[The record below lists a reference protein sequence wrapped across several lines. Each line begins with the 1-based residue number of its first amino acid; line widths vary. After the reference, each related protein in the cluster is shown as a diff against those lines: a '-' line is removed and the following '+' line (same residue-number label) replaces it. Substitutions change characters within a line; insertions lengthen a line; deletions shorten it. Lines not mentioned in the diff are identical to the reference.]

1 MVELGLVGFFVLLA
15 LCEVIFP
22 FRIRP
27 RASSGDARLLTNF
40 SLTAMV
46 LVAGGLVPLARI
58 TSSIASERFGVGLA
72 HFAHMPWALILIA
85 TLMLDSF
92 AAYWVHR
99 LMHVTPLFWRVHR
112 VHHSDKAVDVSTSF
126 RNHPL
131 ELFVTLPPSALVVLV
146 LGSPPSVV
154 LATQTI
160 LMMAAIWDHAD
171 IKLPPRLNRALSL
184 VIVTPELHRVHHS
197 VDRGEH
203 DSNFGDCLSIWDRLF
218 GTLTRTRHTNCV
230 GLDGERARNDH
241 LLQQIV
247 SPLYPA

>member
-1 MVELGLVGFFVLLA
+1 MVELGLVGFFVLIA
-15 LCEVIFP
+15 LCEVLFP
-22 FRIRP
+22 SRNGP

-46 LVAGGLVPLARI
+46 LVAGGLFPVVRI

-72 HFAHMPWALILIA
+72 HFAHVPWAVILVA
-85 TLMLDSF
+85 TLLLDSL

-99 LMHVTPLFWRVHR
+99 LMHITPLFWRVHR

-131 ELFVTLPPSALVVLV
+131 ELVVTLPPSALVVLV
-146 LGSPPSVV
+146 LGSPPSAVF
-154 LATQTI
+154 ATQTI
-160 LMMAAIWDHAD
+160 LMMVAMWDHAD

-184 VIVTPELHRVHHS
+184 VIITPELHRVHHS
-197 VDRGEH
+197 VDRREH

-218 GTLTRTRHTNCV
+218 GTLTRAHLTGGI
-230 GLDGERARNDH
+230 GLDGERALDDH
-241 LLQQIV
+241 LLQQII